1 MNKIENVMIIFG
13 GNSPE
18 HEVSLRS
25 AAAIYRNI
33 DRRLFHPIP
42 VGMTRD
48 GRFYRVAPP
57 ADGADFVL
65 SPETCL
71 GDPLSFTPGD
81 PVRIGNDEI
90 DFVFPIAHGAY
101 GEDGR
106 LQGFLE
112 MLGLPY
118 AGCRT
123 VGSAVC
129 MDKEL
134 TKRLC
139 AEAGI
144 PVVPFAVIRSADEPP
159 TAAAASLGY
168 PLAVKPVNAGS
179 SRGVTKVKCESELKA
194 AVEEAFSFDTKVLL
208 EQCIEARELECAVLG
223 NGPFT
228 VFPPGEVVSTHE
240 FYDYDSK
247 YRDSLSTDLR
257 LCADLP
263 EETSALIRNYA
274 RKAAEQCEVDGFARI
289 DFFLDKNSGAVY
301 LNEINTLPG
310 FTSGSLFPLMCAEN
324 GIPVTDVLTKIIRS
338 GQELSSKRFKFE
350 PLAE

>member
-1 MNKIENVMIIFG
+1 MNKTENVMIVFG

-25 AAAIYRNI
+25 AATIYRHI
-33 DRRLFHPIP
+33 DRNLFNPIP

-48 GRFYRVAPP
+48 GRFYRIAAP
-57 ADGADFVL
+57 ADGADFVI

-71 GDPLSFTPGD
+71 GDPLSFTPGK
-81 PVRIGNDEI
+81 PVCVGNDEI
-90 DFVFPIAHGAY
+90 NFVFPIAHGAY

-139 AEAGI
+139 AAAGI
-144 PVVPFAVIRSADEPP
+144 PVVPFTVLRSAEE
-159 TAAAASLGY
+159 AAAEAAVSLGY
-168 PLAVKPVNAGS
+168 PLVVKPVNAGS

-194 AVEEAFSFDTKVLL
+194 AVDEAFAFDTKVLL
-208 EQCIEARELECAVLG
+208 EQCVTARELECAVIG

-247 YRDSLSTDLR
+247 YRDSLSADLR
-257 LCADLP
+257 LRADLP
-263 EETSALIRNYA
+263 EETSALIQKYA
-274 RKAAEQCEVDGFARI
+274 GKAAEQCEVDGFARI

-324 GIPVTDVLTKIIRS
+324 GIPITEIITKIIRM
-338 GQELSSKRFKFE
+338 GQEESAKRFKFE
-350 PLAE
+350 PVTE